1 MQTTCTRKCEAKS
14 LACLMLLQ
22 ELFSPPDIARS
33 ALRNFVPPVNMGR
46 DELSRMA
53 SVFARAVGG
62 TRVGL
67 PPPPPPQLL
76 QQQEQEQEQ

>member
-1 MQTTCTRKCEAKS
+1 
-14 LACLMLLQ
+14 
-22 ELFSPPDIARS
+22 
-33 ALRNFVPPVNMGR
+33 
-46 DELSRMA
+46 MA